1 MRWTPPNHDE
11 TLFEGTAKYYS
22 RYRLGYNDRVFDYLN
37 DELALRA
44 GDVALD
50 LGCGTGQVAIPLAQR
65 GIVVYAVDPD
75 VEMLRE
81 GLLQEKLHGLSGVR
95 WIPGSDRS
103 LPELNIPPLNFC
115 TMGASFHWM
124 DRSRTLEM
132 LDGSVVRDGAVV
144 LLDGSASPWGDRT
157 SDWQKVVKA
166 VVESYLGKERRAG
179 KSTYQHPETRHETV
193 LEKSAFHNVTKTSFE
208 SEIDLSADQIIG
220 LQLSTSYASPA
231 LLGDRID
238 AFRADLM
245 RGLLSLAPGGRFP
258 SKARCNIL
266 IGRR

>member
-1 MRWTPPNHDE
+1 MASNHDE
-11 TLFEGTAKYYS
+11 SLFEGTAKYYS
-22 RYRLGYNDRVFDYLN
+22 RYRLGYGERVFDYLN

-44 GDVALD
+44 RDVALD

-81 GLLQEKLHGLSGVR
+81 ALIQEKRRGLSGIR
-95 WIPGSDRS
+95 WILSNDRS
-103 LPELNIPPLNFC
+103 LPQLNIPPLKFC

-124 DRSRTLEM
+124 DRSRTLET
-132 LDGSVVRDGAVV
+132 LDRLVVRNGAIVIV
-144 LLDGSASPWGDRT
+144 DENVSPWGDRP

-179 KSTYQHPETRHETV
+179 KGAYEHPEKRHETV
-193 LEKSAFHNVTKTSFE
+193 LRESTFHNVTERSFE
-208 SEIDLSADQIIG
+208 SETDLSAEHIIG

-231 LLGDRID
+231 LLGDKVD

-245 RGLLSLAPGGRFP
+245 QGLLRLAPAGQFP
-258 SKARCNIL
+258 SKIRYDIL